1 MRKGKV
7 FSMNDVFHHLNGLN
21 GIKSVTKPSAQYA
34 TLCDQ
39 GSPDVVPSFDI
50 ATFLK
55 EHSELKHVEKAV
67 IELMFLYGL
76 RISEVLQINQ
86 SDISKGG
93 NIRIKALKGSSFRIV
108 QSLMFKEFW
117 ISESRPLLPLS
128 SVYSRYYFYRLF
140 RKYGLYSTFGVN
152 QKASVTHYFRHL
164 RGLEVQ
170 SAFEDWELTA
180 SSLGHKSTKSTV
192 YYGQKIRK

>member
-1 MRKGKV
+1 MSKDKV
-7 FSMNDVFHHLNGLN
+7 FSMHDVFKVYKPLNKVKPVSN
-21 GIKSVTKPSAQYA
+21 PSAQSA

-39 GSPDVVPSFDI
+39 GSPDVVPSFDV
-50 ATFLK
+50 ATFLN
-55 EHSELKHVEKAV
+55 EHSELQHVEKAV

-76 RISEVLQINQ
+76 RISEVLQINH

-108 QSLMFKEFW
+108 QSLMFKDFW
-117 ISESRPLLPLS
+117 ISESQPLLPLS

-180 SSLGHKSTKSTV
+180 SSLGHKSIKSTV
-192 YYGQKIRK
+192 FYGQKIRK